1 MTSFG
6 GKEVREEDE
15 QLNLRYDSAPSLKI
29 ETLKTLQQIL
39 RDNNSY
45 VRSFITAIEQMALNK
60 DNYKIVIYAE
70 KRPLGEHR
78 GRYNAPTTNEV
89 AVLMVDEDC
98 GFRDIVLRS
107 RDNTFQRISELHRS
121 YDPLQYPLI
130 FIRGEDGYNISIPQ
144 IVPTTGQ
151 DNPRKMLSWQL
162 VILPSTFTGSPRYL
176 HERTQDALTYVR
188 NYGRPDLFITFTCN
202 PEWPEVKTELYPGQ
216 RPSER
221 HDIVARVFQLKVQQL
236 MKTITKK
243 DIFGQV
249 RCYMFSIEW
258 QKRGLPHAHILIWLV
273 DKIRSDEIDSII
285 SAEIP
290 NKDKDPLLYDIVCKN
305 MIHGPCGAV
314 NSSSPCMS
322 NVVHLSVHLENGQ
335 RVYFTERNL
344 QQVIENPPQTTLTAF
359 FALCAV
365 DKFAQTLLYHQ
376 VPAYY
381 KWSNKKW
388 QRRKRGQDVDGCPD
402 APGGTGKT
410 FVISLILAKVRSQKK
425 IAIAVASSGI
435 AATLLSGGR
444 TAHSTFKLPL
454 NVSLDQSSA
463 SLIVWD
469 ECTMSHKSHI
479 DAVNRTLKD
488 LRTSE
493 KVMGGVTFVFT
504 GDFRQTLPVVPKG
517 TRADIMKV
525 CMKKSEIWQHNG
537 YINISDIV
545 GTCVRTIDQIIDN
558 VYPDI
563 QNLTQ
568 KETNWLCER
577 AIVTA
582 KNKAAE
588 EINEIVL
595 QKVTTECKTY
605 KSIDTMVNGDEVIH
619 YPIEFLNSVNP
630 AGLPPHKLR
639 LKVGTPI
646 MLLRNLKPPRLCNGT
661 TLLKITD

>member
-1 MTSFG
+1 MSNPLELWNAYRTHLCDDILHRVRQKSKNSEVQFTEEIFNEGLILLEDIVFTHGEKCLKEFG
-6 GKEVREEDE
+6 LPEPQRNDSNIDNLLYLRETVHNID
-15 QLNLRYDSAPSLKI
+15 D
-29 ETLKTLQQIL
+29 LQVYLQ
-39 RDNNSY
+39 
-45 VRSFITAIEQMALNK
+45 E
-60 DNYKIVIYAE
+60 
-70 KRPLGEHR
+70 
-78 GRYNAPTTNEV
+78 NEV
-89 AVLMVDEDC
+89 KLNTEQKMV
-98 GFRDIVLRS
+98 
-107 RDNTFQRISELHRS
+107 
-121 YDPLQYPLI
+121 Y
-130 FIRGEDGYNISIPQ
+130 
-144 IVPTTGQ
+144 
-151 DNPRKMLSWQL
+151 
-162 VILPSTFTGSPRYL
+162 
-176 HERTQDALTYVR
+176 
-188 NYGRPDLFITFTCN
+188 
-202 PEWPEVKTELYPGQ
+202 
-216 RPSER
+216 
-221 HDIVARVFQLKVQQL
+221 
-236 MKTITKK
+236 
-243 DIFGQV
+243 
-249 RCYMFSIEW
+249 
-258 QKRGLPHAHILIWLV
+258 
-273 DKIRSDEIDSII
+273 DEII
-285 SAEIP
+285 
-290 NKDKDPLLYDIVCKN
+290 
-305 MIHGPCGAV
+305 
-314 NSSSPCMS
+314 NSVEDHKG
-322 NVVHLSVHLENGQ
+322 NI
-335 RVYFTERNL
+335 YF
-344 QQVIENPPQTTLTAF
+344 I
-359 FALCAV
+359 
-365 DKFAQTLLYHQ
+365 
-376 VPAYY
+376 
-381 KWSNKKW
+381 
-388 QRRKRGQDVDGCPD
+388 D

-454 NVSLDQSSA
+454 NVSLDQSSVCSVRKNGVTGKLLQQA

-525 CMKKSEIWQHNG
+525 CMKKSEIWQHVKKLRLTINMRVHLRGDKNLEQFAEYLLKIGDGSISITQNG

-619 YPIEFLNSVNP
+619 YPIEFLNSLNP

-661 TLLKITD
+661 RLQVKRLMPYIIEATILTGPAAGEIALIPRIPMVPTDLPFAFKRLQFPVRMCFAMTINKSQGQTFKVVGVDLRNEVFSHGQLYVGLSRIGSTKDQTILIPDESNKTRNVVFTEVFND